1 MGIFQMRIFNFM
13 SQLLKLLSKLTKPRS
28 LVLCQPPHLNHKGLV
43 ELRPLQKP
51 QFPPYVEG
59 SYLEHCPTKYTR
71 WPHIT
76 NKALPQKPTDIK
88 GVDHL
93 VYSYREKAR
102 ILRQMPLL
110 VKNTF
115 FRLWYFPYY
124 HHLSRARK
132 SNIAYTF
139 SNRGG
144 DPLNDGALY
153 EAFKKYRGP
162 YSRDKFFKTTPHPKD
177 KAVDRVKYRRLV
189 KQSLFQ
195 ALHDIVPQ
203 NQLRVASV
211 SGIWFFQFDASPC
224 TEEDFVMVKKD
235 ILNAVRRVHSD
246 PKLQKSLESQLKKHN
261 KQCNYGDQ
269 LLKNARF
276 ENTPGAKNVPGYYPK
291 LPFATNT
298 SELV

>member
-1 MGIFQMRIFNFM
+1 MRILNFM
-13 SQLLKLLSKLTKPRS
+13 SLLQKLLSQLTKTRVQ
-28 LVLCQPPHLNHKGLV
+28 VLCKPPDPIPSRLV
-43 ELRPLQKP
+43 ELRALQKP
-51 QFPPYVEG
+51 SFPHYVEG
-59 SYLEHCPTKYTR
+59 AYRSYYPTRYSQ

-76 NKALPQKPTDIK
+76 NGELPKKPTDIK

-93 VYSYREKAR
+93 VYFYKERPR
-102 ILRQMPLL
+102 IFKQVPLL
-110 VKNTF
+110 VNNAF
-115 FRLWYFPYY
+115 IRLRFFPYY

-144 DPLNDGALY
+144 SPLNDEELY

-162 YSRDKFFKTTPHPKD
+162 YSRNMFFKTTPHPKD
-177 KAVDRVKYRRLV
+177 KAVDRVKFRRLV
-189 KQSLFQ
+189 KRSLFD
-195 ALHDIVPQ
+195 ALHDVVPSKK
-203 NQLRVASV
+203 LDVLKV

-224 TEEDFVMVKKD
+224 TEDDFSIIKRD
-235 ILNAVRRVHSD
+235 ITAAVRRVYKD
-246 PKLQKSLESQLKKHN
+246 KKLQNTLETQLKKHN
-261 KQCNYGDQ
+261 KQYNNGDH
-269 LLKNARF
+269 LIKTASL